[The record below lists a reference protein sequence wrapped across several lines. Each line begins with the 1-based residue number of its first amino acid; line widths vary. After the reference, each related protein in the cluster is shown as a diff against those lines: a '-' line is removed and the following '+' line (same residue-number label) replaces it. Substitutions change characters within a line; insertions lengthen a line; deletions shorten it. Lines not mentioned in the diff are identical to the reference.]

1 MEAIVMSNN
10 EISYYENLFKEYPD
24 VVNVNTMKEMLQKE

>member
-1 MEAIVMSNN
+1 MSNN

-24 VVNVNTMKEMLQKE
+24 VVKVNTMKEMLQKE